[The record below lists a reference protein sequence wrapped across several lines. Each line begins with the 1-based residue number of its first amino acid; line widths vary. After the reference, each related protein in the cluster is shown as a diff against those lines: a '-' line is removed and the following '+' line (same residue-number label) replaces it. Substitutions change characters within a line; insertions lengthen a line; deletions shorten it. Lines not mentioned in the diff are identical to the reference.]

1 MAWLVSSSVSDCSGP
16 AVRLVIEGGFHPDEI
31 IPHPPLVVENKA
43 GQSRLAFD
51 LAAERE
57 DEQTVL
63 GGLKTKDIDVVVAK
77 PGVGLVIAIS
87 VNGTGG
93 ALRNLT
99 NRMEEAI
106 GDSTN
111 LHIMYPG
118 LVYAFL
124 HVIEKKLTVGAFG
137 GAGGGPAGYQRGGG
151 VGGQWDWDGR
161 ARWPRRLPD
170 DVGRVPSRGAIA
182 NFCNQA
188 LAFHQRGLAQLEP
201 EARALAGLG
210 FNADP
215 AIHSFDALAD
225 QSQTNA
231 GARIRFL
238 GVESL
243 E

>member
-77 PGVGLVIAIS
+77 PGVGPVIAIS

-106 GDSTN
+106 
-111 LHIMYPG
+111 
-118 LVYAFL
+118 
-124 HVIEKKLTVGAFG
+124 ELTVGAFG